1 LNPKS
6 LAKMQ
11 CTRKFMKSHIS
22 EDPEFK
28 SEYPFRLNS
37 SLLHISRG
45 GSTLVCFH
53 PVDDSRLFLNND
65 VLERSCQI
73 LGIQNRTHNRTP
85 HLKSKQKCRFLVSRT
100 TIMCLSSNLMT
111 EMKPVYLESTLH
123 WLRNDKIIIAFNPR
137 IEQARYII
145 PRKPH
150 LEPVTKLLFGVG
162 DNCLTLISATME
174 MIYGFTLESI
184 HTNPKWILTRQIMN
198 EAVNESIMLSWDV
211 KAYDVK
217 CLVVRTMTNLT
228 DHRVVY
234 GYDLKANKWGIV
246 RSIPRMCDGLQDFF
260 LYQHRGFLLS

>member
-1 LNPKS
+1 LHPKS

-22 EDPEFK
+22 EDLEFK
-28 SEYPFRLNS
+28 SEYRFRLNS

-53 PVDDSRLFLNND
+53 PLGDSRLFLNND

-73 LGIQNRTHNRTP
+73 LGYCFGLLLLLIDGCFCFTNPLTKND
-85 HLKSKQKCRFLVSRT
+85 
-100 TIMCLSSNLMT
+100 LMT
-111 EMKPVYLESTLH
+111 EMKLVYLDSTLH
-123 WLRNDKIIIAFNPR
+123 WLRNDRSIIAFNPR

-174 MIYGFTLESI
+174 MIYVFTLESI
-184 HTNPKWILTRQIMN
+184 HTNPKWILTRQIRN

-234 GYDLKANKWGIV
+234 GYDLKVNKWGIV
-246 RSIPRMCDGLQDFF
+246 GSMPRMFDGLRDFF
-260 LYQHRGFLLS
+260 LYQHRGFLLSE